1 MKKRLLSLIGATL
14 LFSSSISPAYA
25 AGSYLSN
32 EPKQSVAIVA
42 SSGAD
47 SEIIPYA
54 DVIVY
59 KFRLYKGVQQYR
71 RWNETRGYWVDPY
84 WIDVPGQ

>member
-47 SEIIPYA
+47 SEIIPYM
-54 DVIVY
+54 
-59 KFRLYKGVQQYR
+59 VQLSLLNLR
-71 RWNETRGYWVDPY
+71 TKAKCP
-84 WIDVPGQ
+84 PPL